1 MELDKQEVVFVLI
14 IALLPLSTRMYTRFP
29 RPTLFRSGLRGGVVG
44 KQYPDPS
51 SRRWW
56 KGRFRLRSRL
66 PMNPGPESGP
76 GRGDDCSVPR
86 GGVDLLAGL
95 EDRVVRLAMHVEESD
110 QALLGP

>member
-1 MELDKQEVVFVLI
+1 MRISDWSSDVCSSDLW
-14 IALLPLSTRMYTRFP
+14 PC
-29 RPTLFRSGLRGGVVG
+29 LRGGVCG
-44 KQYPDPS
+44 KQDPDRS

-66 PMNPGPESGP
+66 PMNTGPESGP

-95 EDRVVRLAMHVEESD
+95 EDRVVRLAMNVEESD
-110 QALLGP
+110 QEIGRASGRERECKYM